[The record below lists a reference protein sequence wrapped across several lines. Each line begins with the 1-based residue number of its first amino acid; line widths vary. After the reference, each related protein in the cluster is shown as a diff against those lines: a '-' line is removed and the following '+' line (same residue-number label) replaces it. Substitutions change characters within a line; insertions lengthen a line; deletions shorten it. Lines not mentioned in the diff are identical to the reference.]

1 MTITK
6 RFRWLS
12 LIGLSGVLVGC
23 SSVHIQTG
31 PQTDAEVTQ
40 QSEDTGRSFK
50 TTWAD
55 RLQSASPVQQAGML
69 KLFMDSTTARFL
81 RMGEQVN
88 QSWRDESRRRG
99 SQVPVSEIRTMVE
112 RSTQLDLPMLEAYE
126 DVLEY
131 GVGLIHDNRQLDAGA
146 EGKLVKYRD
155 LYLEIYSAVFYPNGT
170 REEFENQL
178 QLLGNRALEA
188 SQELETELSRSR

>member
-1 MTITK
+1 MTLTRKIG
-6 RFRWLS
+6 WLT
-12 LIGLSGVLVGC
+12 LMALTGVFVGC

-40 QSEDTGRSFK
+40 QSEDSGRRFK

-55 RLQSASPVQQAGML
+55 RLQSATPLQQANML
-69 KLFMDSTTARFL
+69 KVFMDSTTTRFL
-81 RMGEQVN
+81 RLGEQVN
-88 QSWRDESRRRG
+88 DSWRSESQRRG
-99 SQVPVSEIRTMVE
+99 AQVPVSEIRTLVE
-112 RSTQLDLPMLEAYE
+112 RSTQLDVPMLEAYE

-131 GVGLIHDNRQLDAGA
+131 GVSLIHDNQSLDSGA

-178 QLLGNRALEA
+178 QLLGNRAQEA